1 MKIILPLQAI
11 PQAGFAQYLV
21 LPHVTRLIFFESWS
35 ITIVYSLLFELL
47 ATGLVLQDPD
57 VE

>member
-1 MKIILPLQAI
+1 MQC
-11 PQAGFAQYLV
+11 LV
-21 LPHVTRLIFFESWS
+21 LFHATRLIYFDSWS

-47 ATGLVLQDPD
+47 ATGLALQDPD